1 MLSDHRRAP
10 GPALAGRPC
19 LRSPSALC
27 PSLAGRPCLRSP
39 SALCPSLTAPPRCAA
54 PGAVVDHNFA
64 FHTCPTSHDCAHGE
78 FDLTFE
84 FLHPVK
90 GSSDNFI
97 SGGLIFGAT
106 QASGGFLI
114 LEFPTVSHLWDHDRC
129 ETTVSRATAA
139 AGSSQAPVAAASG

>member
-1 MLSDHRRAP
+1 MWSDHRRAP
-10 GPALAGRPC
+10 GPALAGCPC

-27 PSLAGRPCLRSP
+27 
-39 SALCPSLTAPPRCAA
+39 SLTAPPRCAA

-78 FDLTFE
+78 FDLSFE

-114 LEFPTVSHLWDHDRC
+114 LEFPTVSHLWDHVSAA
-129 ETTVSRATAA
+129 TV
-139 AGSSQAPVAAASG
+139 GSGCGCCRL

>member
-1 MLSDHRRAP
+1 M
-10 GPALAGRPC
+10 
-19 LRSPSALC
+19 
-27 PSLAGRPCLRSP
+27 
-39 SALCPSLTAPPRCAA
+39 PPCAA
-54 PGAVVDHNFA
+54 PTAVVDHNFA

-78 FDLTFE
+78 FDLSFE